1 MRVDVILEYL
11 PLYLK
16 AALLSAGIGLS
27 SIILAILI
35 GMIASMILY
44 YRIPF
49 LKRIISFYVEV
60 SRNTPLM
67 IQLFFIYYGLPK
79 IGIATSPLACG
90 IVGLSFLGGGYM
102 CESIRGGLESISES
116 QVESAMALGMNKKQ
130 TMRYVI
136 VPQALRASL
145 SGLVANMIF
154 MLKETSVLS
163 AVSLMDLMFTAKDLI
178 GLYYKTTEALFLLV
192 VFYLLILT
200 PVILLGHLAER
211 RLTYGKMGV

>member
-27 SIILAILI
+27 SIVLAILI

-79 IGIATSPLACG
+79 IGIATSPLACS

-136 VPQALRASL
+136 LPQALRASL